1 MNMWRRRFAFSAIA
15 LALGATGAA
24 AQVTTGSVA
33 GRVTDQNGNP
43 MPGVTVQV
51 RSPSTGLTRGAE
63 TNVEGRYFISGI
75 EPAMDYSVTA
85 RRIGFAP
92 DTKERQAVSINTT
105 TRIDFTLSEVATQLT
120 SVQVVATADPIIAP
134 SKTGVGTTVTD
145 SSLHRLPSLN
155 RTFTDFVSLAP
166 QISSSGPGLSGGGA
180 NNRYN
185 NIQIDGSTEK
195 DLFGLGS
202 TGQPGGQAGGKSIGI
217 EAVKQYQVLL
227 SPYDVRFGNFSGA
240 LVNAV
245 TKSGTNRMFGS
256 VYYYIRDSALTRS
269 QPYLGGFRQE
279 QYGFSL
285 GGPIV
290 KDKAHFFINV
300 EPQTQSNPATGPYV
314 GGAVSGPVVTQADID
329 RIQSIV
335 KGFGYGP
342 ANGGL
347 RTNTNPLQNVFV
359 RFDFQGLP
367 FNSILTVRD
376 NYAHADQDVFSR
388 SSSGSTFALSDNGYT
403 FKSDKSAYVAQ
414 LKSQF
419 SNGAYNELFAGL
431 THIRDGRVT
440 FTDPTTPQLLVRGS
454 GSVSAQLGAER
465 SSQANQLDQD
475 VYEIT
480 ENYTHP
486 IGSSHRLTL
495 GTQNQWYKVR
505 NLFGQQRYGSWQ
517 FNSIDSLQNGI
528 AASYQVGVP
537 AVGDGAVRF
546 HQRTN
551 AFYAQDEW
559 TPTNRLSIT
568 AGVRADASFFTD
580 KPPLNQGV
588 LDTLGRDTRKIP
600 SGNWQISPRVGF
612 NWDVAG
618 DGRNQLRGGVGIF
631 TGQPAFVWMSN
642 EYQNSGYSGYKQLT
656 CNGTSASA
664 TNRPPAFNAASIAS
678 PPQACVAG
686 PSATQ
691 PALTAA
697 AGSEVDLADP
707 NLKFPQSL
715 RYTLGYDREVFGDYV
730 VTLEGMYSRGLNQLF
745 YQNIALAGPQGVDR
759 YGRVMYGAQPLA
771 PVRVGGSYNPATGAS
786 SGGYSKTQVF
796 EITNSNKDYTYQLTA
811 GITRRYVNNLEAS
824 LFYTYTVARD
834 VQSLTSSTTISQYQY
849 GKSYGAVAQNV
860 QDLGHSI
867 FESPHRIVFTSTYTF
882 QGTGTDISL
891 QYTGESGQRFHY
903 TYGGSSSGDL
913 NGDGIGNDLIYIPKN
928 VRDSSQIIFVPLS
941 NATIAQQQDA
951 FEKFINNNKCLKDQ
965 AGQIMARN
973 SCTEPFHHL
982 WNISVR
988 QRLGSLFGSWGNL
1001 KNSWA
1006 NNLQIQ
1012 WDVFNLANL
1021 INADWGR
1028 YASSGFGSINLLS
1041 YSSKEAGSMI
1051 VKDGMGPDGK
1061 GARPKFT
1068 FSPTTNFTSVTN
1080 ATSNYRMQLGIR
1092 YSF

>member
-1 MNMWRRRFAFSAIA
+1 MKMWRWRLAASAIA
-15 LALGATGAA
+15 LALGGTTGL

-33 GRVTDQNGNP
+33 GRVTDGNGNP
-43 MPGVTVQV
+43 MPGVVVQV
-51 RSPSTGLTRGAE
+51 KSPSTGLTRGAE

-75 EPAMDYSVTA
+75 EPAMDYTVTA

-92 DTKERQAVSINTT
+92 DTREKQAVSINTT
-105 TRIDFTLSEVATQLT
+105 TRLDFVLKETAVQLS

-145 SSLHRLPSLN
+145 STLHRLPSLN

-227 SPYDVRFGNFSGA
+227 SPYDVRFGNFSGV

-245 TKSGTNRMFGS
+245 TKSGTNEMFGS
-256 VYYYIRDSALTRS
+256 VYYYLRDSSLTRT
-269 QPYLGGFRQE
+269 QPYLGGYRQE
-279 QYGFSL
+279 QYGFTL

-290 KDKAHFFINV
+290 KDKAHFFINL
-300 EPQTQSNPATGPYV
+300 EPQTQNNPATGPYV
-314 GGAVSGPVVTQADID
+314 GGSVNGPVATQADID
-329 RIQSIV
+329 RVQSIV
-335 KGFGYGP
+335 KPFGFAP
-342 ANGGL
+342 ASGAL
-347 RTNTNPLQNVFV
+347 RTNENPLTNAFI
-359 RFDFQGLP
+359 RLDFQGLP
-367 FNSILTVRD
+367 WNSILTVRD
-376 NYAHADQDVFSR
+376 NYAHAEQDVFSR

-431 THIRDGRVT
+431 THIRDARVT
-440 FTDPTTPQLLVRGS
+440 FVPSTTPQILVRGS
-454 GSVSAQLGAER
+454 GSVSMQLGAER

-486 IGSSHRLTL
+486 LGSNHRLTI

-505 NLFGQQRYGSWQ
+505 NLFGQQRYGYWQ
-517 FNSIDSLQNGI
+517 FNSIDSLQNGLP
-528 AASYQVGVP
+528 SQYWVGVP
-537 AVGDGAVRF
+537 AEGDGAVRF
-546 HQRTN
+546 RQRTH
-551 AFYAQDEW
+551 AFYVQDEW
-559 TPTNRLSIT
+559 TPTNRLTVS
-568 AGVRADASFFTD
+568 AGLRADASFFDD

-588 LDTLGRDTRKIP
+588 LDTLKRDTRKIP
-600 SGNWQISPRVGF
+600 SGNWQIAPRLGF
-612 NWDVAG
+612 NWDVTG

-642 EYQNSGYSGYKQLT
+642 EYQNSGFSGYKQLQCT
-656 CNGTSASA
+656 GTSNTA
-664 TNRPPAFNAASIAS
+664 TNRPPAFNAANIAN
-678 PPQACVAG
+678 PPTACIAG
-686 PSATQ
+686 PGATG
-691 PALTAA
+691 PALTAS

-715 RYTLGYDREVFGDYV
+715 RYTLGYDREVFDNYV
-730 VTLEGMYSRGLNQLF
+730 LTLEGMYSRGLNQLF
-745 YQNIALAGPQGVDR
+745 YQNIALGGPQGVDR
-759 YGRVMYGAQPLA
+759 YGRVMYGPAPLQP
-771 PVRVGGSYNPATGAS
+771 VHVGGTYNAAAATQ

-811 GITRRYVNNLEAS
+811 GLTRRYINNLEAS
-824 LFYTYTVARD
+824 LFYTYTAARD

-882 QGTGTDISL
+882 PSTGTDLSL

-903 TYGGSSSGDL
+903 TYGGSSSGDM
-913 NGDGIGNDLIYIPKN
+913 NGDGIGNDLMYIPKN
-928 VRDSSQIIFVPLS
+928 VRDSSEIIFATLS
-941 NATIAQQQDA
+941 GYTLQQQQDA
-951 FEKFINNNKCLKDQ
+951 LESYINSNKCLKDQ
-965 AGQIMARN
+965 AGTIMQRN
-973 SCTEPFHHL
+973 SCAEPFHHL
-982 WNISVR
+982 WNFSVR

-1001 KNSWA
+1001 RDSWA
-1006 NNLQIQ
+1006 NRVQIQ

-1051 VKDGMGPDGK
+1051 VKDGLGPDGK
-1061 GARPKFT
+1061 GARARYTFNPTTKFT
-1068 FSPTTNFTSVTN
+1068 SSTN
-1080 ATSNYRMQLGIR
+1080 ATSNYRMQLGVR